1 MSPPSRT
8 HQPQS
13 PGLADRHDSAT
24 LNSRMNAITVLWIY
38 IALLVGGGLAGY
50 LKAKSHVSLYTSIG
64 SAILLSLCA
73 LGVLPLL
80 VADILMG
87 LLILVFGI
95 RLART
100 RKFMPA
106 GLMLAI
112 TILALAARHL
122 LPVS

>member
-1 MSPPSRT
+1 
-8 HQPQS
+8 
-13 PGLADRHDSAT
+13 
-24 LNSRMNAITVLWIY
+24 MNAIVVLWVY
-38 IALLVGGGLAGY
+38 IALLVAGGAAGY

-64 SAILLSLCA
+64 SAAVLSLCA
-73 LGVLPLL
+73 LNVLPII

-87 LLILVFGI
+87 LLIVVFGI

-100 RKFMPA
+100 RRFMPA

-122 LPVS
+122 LPVA

>member
-1 MSPPSRT
+1 
-8 HQPQS
+8 
-13 PGLADRHDSAT
+13 
-24 LNSRMNAITVLWIY
+24 MNAITVLWIY

-122 LPVS
+122 LPVA